1 METSRSRWISLSIPS
16 AMTSSRSVRAIWT
29 MPSARA
35 PSHPMAPFLP
45 LFVDRDQGLTTAE
58 MYLEHV
64 FPHYTRSNTER
75 ALHGSGIVFPSA
87 DDDGLLDRNIGR
99 LIATGYLTARP
110 RAHAG

>member
-1 METSRSRWISLSIPS
+1 
-16 AMTSSRSVRAIWT
+16 
-29 MPSARA
+29 
-35 PSHPMAPFLP
+35 MAPFLP

-75 ALHGSGIVFPSA
+75 ALHGSGIAFPSA
-87 DDDGLLDRNIGR
+87 DDDGLLDRNIVR
-99 LIATGYLTARP
+99 LIATGYLTAPRDRP